1 MRRLDALQAQRR
13 RLLSQ
18 ETLKRSHRRC
28 ELIRSLPGND
38 APIAPTLAS
47 VPPVTEHPTPASKSS

>member
-28 ELIRSLPGND
+28 ELIRSLPSND
-38 APIAPTLAS
+38 APITSTLAS
-47 VPPVTEHPTPASKSS
+47 APPVVEHPNPASKPS